1 MCLSI
6 AADGLHYAFC
16 NLTLKAPGAYRPDR
30 HPVVSQ
36 MVLGSDLRRANGRR
50 GRGPRTAGRGTALAA
65 ALALLLAPALA
76 ACGDDSG
83 GDGDTTPP
91 TPSVER
97 TTSEP
102 AEEST
107 SASGPADTAAAEK
120 EIKENWKKFF
130 DPKTSTEEKQAV
142 LENGEEMGPVLTAFS
157 GDERGGQVEAEVQ
170 KVAFTSATDADVTY
184 TLLLEG
190 ATALPDAAGTA
201 VEQDGTWKVS
211 VKTLCGLVALS
222 GNATP
227 GPGC

>member
-1 MCLSI
+1 
-6 AADGLHYAFC
+6 
-16 NLTLKAPGAYRPDR
+16 
-30 HPVVSQ
+30 

-50 GRGPRTAGRGTALAA
+50 GRGPRSAGRGTALAA
-65 ALALLLAPALA
+65 ALVLLLAPALA
-76 ACGDDSG
+76 ACGDDGGGG
-83 GDGDTTPP
+83 GDAPPP

-102 AEEST
+102 TEP
-107 SASGPADTAAAEK
+107 SASASAPADTAAAEK

-130 DPKTSTEEKQAV
+130 DPATSTEEKQAV
-142 LENGEEMGPVLTAFS
+142 LENGDEMGPVLAAFS
-157 GDERGGQVEAEVQ
+157 GDERGGQVEAEVR
-170 KVAFTSATDADVTY
+170 KVEFTSATGADVTY

-211 VKTLCGLVALS
+211 VRTLCGLVALS